1 VKPLSVREV
10 RMLID
15 LDRAMDRGEQP
26 YVTHEG
32 WRWAFPGEL
41 LEALGLKTGETVSRS
56 VLYQIQVLNLRHLEE
71 QIAAQRTAELI
82 AEVAP

>member
-1 VKPLSVREV
+1 
-10 RMLID
+10 
-15 LDRAMDRGEQP
+15 
-26 YVTHEG
+26 
-32 WRWAFPGEL
+32 
-41 LEALGLKTGETVSRS
+41 LGLKTGETVSRS